1 MQDVIQ
7 LRALENKIN
16 EDIGY
21 YYSKK
26 YIAATFWSQISMP
39 INLCITLLTALTT
52 GQAATETLLS
62 NLTFIN
68 ISVATLILSVLNTFF
83 RPNIQMNRNIE
94 LMKKWQKIG
103 NDFEI
108 VYYSPDKY
116 KTFKESVEKYI
127 NLQKEINQQKQ
138 SEGADTVNFLT
149 DLFHMIALCTC
160 LRKKRKQWI
169 STIEDTTPIT
179 VEVHTT
185 SDEVNPNS

>member
-1 MQDVIQ
+1 MEDVTH
-7 LRALENKIN
+7 LRALEDKIN

-26 YIAATFWSQISMP
+26 YIAATFWSQISLP

-116 KTFKESVEKYI
+116 NTLKQSVEKYI
-127 NLQKEINQQKQ
+127 NLQKEINAQKQ

-160 LRKKRKQWI
+160 LRQKRKKWI
-169 STIEDTTPIT
+169 NTPENMTSIT
-179 VEVHTT
+179 LEVPPT
-185 SDEVNPNS
+185 SSETNQSS

>member
-1 MQDVIQ
+1 MQDVSH
-7 LRALENKIN
+7 LRALEDKIN

-52 GQAATETLLS
+52 GQAATDTLLS

-116 KTFKESVEKYI
+116 NTFKTSVEKYI

-169 STIEDTTPIT
+169 NTIEEVTPISL
-179 VEVHTT
+179 EVHNT
-185 SDEVNPNS
+185 SEEVNQNS